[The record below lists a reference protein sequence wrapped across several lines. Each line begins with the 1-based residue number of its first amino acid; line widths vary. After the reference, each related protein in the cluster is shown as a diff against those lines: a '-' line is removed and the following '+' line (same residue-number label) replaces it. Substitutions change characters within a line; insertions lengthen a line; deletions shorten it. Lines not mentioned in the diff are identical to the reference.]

1 MCYLSFFNLI
11 LNLGDVFIVLHIL
24 LKWLNSVA

>member
-1 MCYLSFFNLI
+1 VLFIFFNLI
-11 LNLGDVFIVLHIL
+11 LNLDDVFIVLHIL